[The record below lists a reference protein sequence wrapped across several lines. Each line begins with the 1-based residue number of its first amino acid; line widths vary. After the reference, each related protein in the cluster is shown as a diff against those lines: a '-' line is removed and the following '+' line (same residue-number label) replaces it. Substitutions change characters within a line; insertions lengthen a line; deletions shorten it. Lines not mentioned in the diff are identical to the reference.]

1 LFFLKVI
8 PVEEIEEEENLN
20 KSENGN
26 INRITNTI
34 SQ

>member
-20 KSENGN
+20 KFENGN
-26 INRITNTI
+26 INRITNI